1 MRPPRV
7 FQAHLASRPARLSS
21 LRMSNVRCRRTT
33 GSKRY
38 SRFQTLR
45 SLNSIALSARRDRP
59 ISSLAR
65 TSADQSR
72 EVLAQFRIRSCG
84 PRSVPLESAR
94 AVTLYAGFVRCW
106 IRQMFGLASS
116 SAKRPSQEG
125 PADRLAAAGTPAA
138 SAHASRGMACLGMTG
153 PRAASFRLG
162 RLSPSQRNVSARRGP
177 TYADG

>member
-116 SAKRPSQEG
+116 SAKRPEPGRACRSLGRCRDACSQRTRQPWDGVFGDDRSEGSVVQAG
-125 PADRLAAAGTPAA
+125 PAISVSTQCFSP
-138 SAHASRGMACLGMTG
+138 TG
-153 PRAASFRLG
+153 AYLR
-162 RLSPSQRNVSARRGP
+162 
-177 TYADG
+177 